1 MNPAEV
7 RWSRNHFDLLAI
19 NAVWGIPR
27 SGLIFKKASQFE
39 LALDSVM
46 PFSDMMREAALA
58 GSDVPAT
65 AKALRKYQQMDFETI
80 SERFTAAGIKV
91 TDPKQILKD

>member
-27 SGLIFKKASQFE
+27 SGLNFRKASTEE
-39 LALDSVM
+39 LQLFSV
-46 PFSDMMREAALA
+46 
-58 GSDVPAT
+58 VPWNDQIGEYVPPGYT
-65 AKALRKYQQMDFETI
+65 FPVNAKNWRRYQQSDFEAI
-80 SERFTAAGIKV
+80 SERFVAAGIKV
-91 TDPKQILKD
+91 TDPKGLLKD